1 MTGLSG
7 GGAVDPVALEMVV
20 AVVASSPLEVVVL
33 VSSLEVAHGSN
44 FYLGREVPHPPAA
57 SGDPHTLPKVR
68 LVSWGVGMW
77 KGTVVRVAEE

>member
-7 GGAVDPVALEMVV
+7 GGEVDPVALEMVV
-20 AVVASSPLEVVVL
+20 AVVASSPLEVVVS
-33 VSSLEVAHGSN
+33 VSGLEVAHGSN
-44 FYLGREVPHPPAA
+44 FHSGGEVPHPPAA
-57 SGDPHTLPKVR
+57 SGDPHELPEVQ

>member
-7 GGAVDPVALEMVV
+7 GGQVDPVALEMVV
-20 AVVASSPLEVVVL
+20 AGVASSPLEVVVS
-33 VSSLEVAHGSN
+33 VSGLEVAHRSN
-44 FYLGREVPHPPAA
+44 FHLGGEVPHPPAA
-57 SGDPHTLPKVR
+57 SGDPHTLPKVQ

>member
-7 GGAVDPVALEMVV
+7 GGEVDPVALEMVV
-20 AVVASSPLEVVVL
+20 AVVASSPLEVVVS
-33 VSSLEVAHGSN
+33 VSGLEVVHGSN
-44 FYLGREVPHPPAA
+44 FHLGGEVPHPPAA
-57 SGDPHTLPKVR
+57 SGDPHTLPKVQ

>member
-7 GGAVDPVALEMVV
+7 GGEVDPVALEMVV
-20 AVVASSPLEVVVL
+20 AVVASSPLEVVVS
-33 VSSLEVAHGSN
+33 VSGLEVAHRSN
-44 FYLGREVPHPPAA
+44 FHLGGEVPHPPAA
-57 SGDPHTLPKVR
+57 SGDPHTLPKVQ